1 MAFRRLLHA
10 ALTMTLMVA
19 VDSCLSVD
27 QSGLLKPPLAFAA
40 GFSYDGYTKTLSAQ
54 VNGQGIVNYTGLKAD
69 RKGLDAFVSSLAALE
84 PEVFG
89 KWSDKEKIAFW
100 INAYNALTLR
110 VIIDNYPI
118 KASFF
123 SALRFP
129 QNSIRQ
135 IPGVWDKLQFN
146 IMGRETTLDAVEHNT
161 LRANFNE
168 PRIHMALVCAA
179 MGCPPLRNEPYTGE
193 KVDFELDDQT
203 TRFIK
208 DPAKFR
214 IDRTGGYIYM
224 SSIFKWFGED
234 FIRTFGTDKF
244 RGRGATERAVLHF
257 VSRYVTDGDK
267 KFLEF
272 GDYRIVYLAYDWTL
286 NDRGPGSSN

>member
-10 ALTMTLMVA
+10 ALTMTLAVA
-19 VDSCLSVD
+19 IDSCLSVD

-40 GFSYDGYTKTLSAQ
+40 GFSYDGYARTLSAQ
-54 VNGQGIVNYTGLKAD
+54 VDGQGIVNYTGLKAD
-69 RKGLDAFVSSLAALE
+69 RKGLDAFVSSLAALD

-135 IPGVWDKLQFN
+135 IKGVWDEIQFPV
-146 IMGRETTLDAVEHNT
+146 MGRNMTLDNIEHDT
-161 LRANFNE
+161 LRSQFDE
-168 PRIHMALVCAA
+168 PRIHVALVCAA
-179 MGCPPLRNEPYTGE
+179 LGCPPLRNEPYSSAKLE
-193 KVDFELDDQT
+193 SQLDDQAR
-203 TRFIK
+203 RFFK
-208 DPAKFR
+208 DPGKFR
-214 IDRTGGYIYM
+214 VDREEGRVYL
-224 SSIFKWFGED
+224 SSIFKWFGGD
-234 FIRTFGTDKF
+234 FVKAYGSGNGFPGK
-244 RGRGATERAVLHF
+244 GETERAVLNF
-257 VSRYVTDGDK
+257 ASNYLDRDEKSY
-267 KFLEF
+267 LEK
-272 GDYRIVYLAYDWTL
+272 GGYSISYLPYDWSL
-286 NDRGPGSSN
+286 NEKQ